1 VSPLTPTSLSILDT
15 FIVDINKIFTI
26 ENAKESEA
34 FGIKLEDEG
43 VSESTTL
50 EQLYK
55 LGAGAAT

>member
-15 FIVDINKIFTI
+15 FIVDINKIFTV

-43 VSESTTL
+43 VSESNTL